1 MAEEK
6 QPFNKS
12 AYDRQYSKAY
22 LKRYHLNLHKEYDA
36 DIIAHLEN
44 QGNVNGYI
52 KRLIRDDI
60 GHTEK

>member
-1 MAEEK
+1 VAEEK
-6 QPFNKS
+6 QPFDKP
-12 AYDRQYSKAY
+12 AYDMRYSKENT
-22 LKRYHLNLHKEYDA
+22 KRYYLRLNKTYDA
-36 DIIAHLEN
+36 DIIKHLDR